1 MEERLDR
8 SEQRLDQHGEL
19 IAELRA
25 ATLAN
30 SQRARE
36 LQEAT
41 MLNSQRIGELQEA
54 TVVNSQNLDRL
65 ANIGERFVTVVVDA
79 VTELRG
85 TTVRLDQAVEELR
98 ASNRRQQ
105 AINDYLI
112 RKDRERGNGNS
123 G

>member
-30 SQRARE
+30 SR
-36 LQEAT
+36 
-41 MLNSQRIGELQEA
+41 RIGELQEA

-65 ANIGERFVTVVVDA
+65 ANIGERFITVVVDA
-79 VTELRG
+79 VTELRS
-85 TTVRLDQAVEELR
+85 TTARLDQNVTELKIAVDELR
-98 ASNRRQQ
+98 GFNRRQQ

-112 RKDRERGNGNS
+112 RKDRERGNGNP